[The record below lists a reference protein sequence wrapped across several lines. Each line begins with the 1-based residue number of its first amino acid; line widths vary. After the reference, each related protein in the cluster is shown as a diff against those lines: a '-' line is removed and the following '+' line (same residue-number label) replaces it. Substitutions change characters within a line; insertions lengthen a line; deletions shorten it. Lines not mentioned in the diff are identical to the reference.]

1 MALATLSI
9 DLVAQLASLQQGLD
23 KAGRLAEK
31 QAQQIESSFSGMK
44 LAAAGIGA
52 ALAGAFSV
60 AGVVAFVRATVDGL
74 DRLNDLSDA
83 TGASIENLSALEDI
97 AARTGTSMDT
107 VADAVVKLNKTL
119 GDATKPG
126 SDAADAL
133 AALGLNAEALKRLDP
148 AEALRQVS
156 VALAGFADNGNKA
169 RLVQELFG
177 KSVQQVAPLL
187 KDLAEAGQLNAT
199 VTTEQAK
206 AAEAFNKQLFAMGKN
221 AVDVAREV
229 SGPLIGALN
238 KFFQE
243 LANARTA
250 YGSLTAGV
258 VDNFRFG
265 GTGNINGDLLKAA
278 REIAQINTTIAN
290 ADAGKTK
297 PLFTDQRKAL
307 VEERDLLE
315 KRSAF
320 LRLQQQMEG
329 AGGGRGVVNPG
340 LPGLPEVPAFQPS
353 PKGGGKQQP
362 KKAQDRV
369 LTLGLDKATE
379 DALKAIQQTDTAR
392 IAEINGALDA
402 LFNLRA
408 SGVGFGNEVEEAI
421 NKLRDEL
428 EQFSPQAKAAA
439 EAKRQLDAILAQ
451 TPSAK
456 LDVVLSD
463 VRLLNQE
470 FKEGRI
476 DVERWAEGVRV
487 STAKL
492 PEAVQEP
499 LEKINEFTR
508 QAASNIQDALGDS
521 LLSAFDGNAGRVE
534 DIWKNMLKRL
544 VAQAAAAQ
552 LGKALLGDSY
562 GTTGQIG
569 GGIGELFKFFSS
581 FGGAR
586 ADGGPVQAGRPYLV
600 GERGP
605 EIVVPR
611 SAGTVLPNGTGLGR
625 GGSQSTVV
633 VQGDAS
639 ENTIRLIQAALAQF
653 EARMM
658 SRR

>member
-44 LAAAGIGA
+44 VAAAGIGA

-60 AGVVAFVRATVDGL
+60 AGVVSFVRATVDGL

-119 GDATKPG
+119 ADASKPG
-126 SDAADAL
+126 SDAANAL

-340 LPGLPEVPAFQPS
+340 LPGLPGVAAPAPPPPARLRPDA
-353 PKGGGKQQP
+353 PKP
-362 KKAQDRV
+362 KAFISNSFNQDDINA
-369 LTLGLDKATE
+369 LQALGD
-379 DALKAIQQTDTAR
+379 TDVAKIR
-392 IAEINGALDA
+392 
-402 LFNLRA
+402 
-408 SGVGFGNEVEEAI
+408 
-421 NKLRDEL
+421 EL
-428 EQFSPQAKAAA
+428 ESALTGLFTLQRETRGDAGVVAAIAKVRAELEAFSPEAKAAA

-470 FKEGRI
+470 LKEGRI
-476 DVERWAEGVRV
+476 DVELWAEAVRV

-625 GGSQSTVV
+625 SGSQFTVV

-639 ENTIRLIQAALAQF
+639 ENTIRLIQAAQAQF